1 MTQDGDMS
9 ILISVRELA
18 ARIESGMRTVVLDAR
33 WTLAEPHGLDAYRGG
48 HIPTAVSVDLEDELA
63 DHTATG
69 LGRHPLPTEAAFTE
83 AMRRW
88 GIRAGDLVVVTDTTA
103 NQAAARAWW
112 LLRHAGHESVLMLDG
127 GIDAWVAD
135 GYPLETGENV
145 PEPGDATAHFGA
157 MPVIDIG
164 EAAAFSEHGVLLDA
178 RAAERYRGE
187 VEPVDPKAGHIP
199 GALSA
204 PGTTTLDADGRFL
217 PTDVLAARFAE
228 LGVRPG
234 TPVAAS
240 CGSGVAASHLVAA
253 LAIAGVD
260 AALFPGSWSQWSN
273 DDTREVATG
282 SAPR

>member
-1 MTQDGDMS
+1 MS

-33 WTLAEPHGLDAYRGG
+33 WTLAEPHGLEAYRAG
-48 HIPTAVSVDLEDELA
+48 HIPTAVSVDVEDELS
-63 DHTATG
+63 DHGVAG
-69 LGRHPLPTEAAFTE
+69 RGRHPLPTEAAFTD

-88 GIRAGDLVVVTDTTA
+88 GIRSGDLVVVTDTTS

-135 GYPLETGENV
+135 GYSLETGVNV

-157 MPVIDIG
+157 MPVIDID
-164 EAAAFSEHGVLLDA
+164 EAAALPDRGVLLDV

-199 GALSA
+199 GAVSS
-204 PGTTTLDADGRFL
+204 PTTGTLDADGRFL
-217 PTDVLAARFAE
+217 APDVLAERFAA
-228 LGVRPG
+228 LGVVPG

-240 CGSGVAASHLVAA
+240 CGSGVAASHQVAA
-253 LAIAGVD
+253 LAIAGID

-273 DDTREVATG
+273 DDSRPVATG

>member
-1 MTQDGDMS
+1 MS

-33 WTLAEPHGLDAYRGG
+33 WTLAEPHGLDAYRAG
-48 HIPTAVSVDLEDELA
+48 HIPTAVSVDLEDELS
-63 DHTATG
+63 DHDAIG
-69 LGRHPLPTEAAFTE
+69 LGRHPLPTEEAFTA

-88 GIRAGDLVVVTDTTA
+88 GIRTGDLVVVTDTTS

-112 LLRHAGHESVLMLDG
+112 LLRHAGHDAVLLLDG

-135 GYPLETGENV
+135 GYPLETGVNV
-145 PEPGDATAHFGA
+145 PEPGDATARFGA
-157 MPVIDIG
+157 MPVIDID

-178 RAAERYRGE
+178 RAGERYRGE
-187 VEPVDPKAGHIP
+187 VEPVDPKAGHVP
-199 GALSA
+199 GATSA
-204 PGTTTLDADGRFL
+204 PSVDALDADGRFL
-217 PTDVLAARFAE
+217 PADVLAARYAA
-228 LGVRPG
+228 LGVAQG
-234 TPVAAS
+234 TPVAAY

-253 LAIAGVD
+253 LAVAGID

-282 SAPR
+282 PEPR